1 MMKGL
6 MDRCIAREKLV
17 DHLKERV
24 ETAERWL
31 HELEAWK
38 EVQLKKLDVTKKA
51 LEEME
56 GHAEALKNVLK
67 DKEGKI
73 SILRRTRKQSF
84 LTSMPSFTSSAAT
97 MLTVLTSASVK
108 SRLSSLTWTCLRSP
122 LTSWPKPQPNPL
134 SLKVPTSCLRL
145 TPFPTLEVTKRP
157 LYKKNRLSIKGE
169 NHPLKEAKTA
179 DHEKV
184 VDKEALLTSLRF
196 CKFYFYFIIEIM

>member
-84 LTSMPSFTSSAAT
+84 VTSMPSFTSSAAT

-145 TPFPTLEVTKRP
+145 TPFPTLEVMKRP
-157 LYKKNRLSIKGE
+157 LYKKNRLNPSRVR
-169 NHPLKEAKTA
+169 T
-179 DHEKV
+179 V
-184 VDKEALLTSLRF
+184 LLRRPRRL
-196 CKFYFYFIIEIM
+196 IIRRLWTRRPC